1 MKDDRLIG
9 QPNKD
14 DPREKAIREKLD
26 LINNTEWSKS
36 FFEIVKNKQ
45 VEFFRNS
52 INKTPSTLSVRN
64 LYLDLVE
71 EISSKGKTEI
81 KSGIDNLLEIHS
93 GPLIVI
99 TNHLGTAKISRIK
112 TNIININNY
121 PLEEIEPFPVRVAPI
136 SLIAQKLSLNLHE
149 CAIEL
154 PQPFLNIQNQSGVI
168 TIPARGE
175 GKTKLLQSK
184 INSLIS
190 TEPNSLII
198 MYPEG
203 GTSGK
208 RNDGNPYDL
217 DIFHTG
223 SFVIAKN
230 LNLPILPIFQ
240 SFDSNHGSRLDILK
254 QIMPNEL
261 NSLNIKM
268 VSEDTRS
275 KMQSFSRK
283 LT

>member
-1 MKDDRLIG
+1 MEMKDNRLIG

-14 DPREKAIREKLD
+14 DPKEKAIREKLD
-26 LINNTEWSKS
+26 LLNNTEWSKS

-52 INKTPSTLSVRN
+52 INKIPSTLSVRN
-64 LYLDLVE
+64 IYLDLVE

-81 KSGIDNLLEIHS
+81 KSGISNLLEIHS

-99 TNHLGTAKISRIK
+99 TNHLGTAKITRVNTSDLN
-112 TNIININNY
+112 TSNSQ
-121 PLEEIEPFPVRVAPI
+121 LEEIEPFPIRVAPI
-136 SLIAQKLSLNLHE
+136 YLISEKLSMSIHE

-154 PQPFLNIQNQSGVI
+154 PDPFLDVQTKSGVL

-175 GKTKLLQSK
+175 GRTELLQTKVQSMIESDDK
-184 INSLIS
+184 S
-190 TEPNSLII
+190 II
-198 MYPEG
+198 VMYPEG

-208 RNDGNPYDL
+208 RNSGGPYDL
-217 DIFHTG
+217 DVFHTG

-230 LNLPILPIFQ
+230 LGLPILPVFQ
-240 SFDSNHGSRLDILK
+240 SFDSSDGFRLDILK

-275 KMQSFSRK
+275 KMQK
-283 LT
+283 LAPR